1 MPLEKADLEQISTL
15 IATAIGP
22 VANSAKEAVQ
32 LAANLNA
39 QFPGMSKRHAED
51 MGAEILKTVEAK
63 FGGQKEKQKEAAP
76 PNANE
81 EVAKL
86 RAELVERDKRALES
100 EKGKLV
106 AEVLQGVKFIDND
119 LAKISQD
126 EIAKSLLRREDGSL
140 YAKVKRKLDITGHEV
155 EEEIGLKDFTT
166 KYLAEHKG
174 RLAADIKGGVGA
186 GGSASFTG
194 EKPTYKELMGN
205 GALLNEWLTKDPQHV
220 RKMETEAFEKS
231 RSA

>member
-155 EEEIGLKDFTT
+155 EEEIGLKDFT
-166 KYLAEHKG
+166 
-174 RLAADIKGGVGA
+174 D
-186 GGSASFTG
+186 
-194 EKPTYKELMGN
+194 
-205 GALLNEWLTKDPQHV
+205 
-220 RKMETEAFEKS
+220 RKS
-231 RSA
+231 VV